1 MLRRKRGR
9 VWIEILV
16 CWVFVPLL
24 TLFAALTGALEGFL
38 L

>member
-16 CWVFVPLL
+16 CWIFLPLL
-24 TLFAALTGALEGFL
+24 TLIAALSGALEGFIL
-38 L
+38 